1 MLSRPRI
8 LQQVQSAASDRAGAT
23 SDAGAVVTHS
33 ASSASFALFILF
45 AINLLN
51 FFDRQLLGALG
62 EPVRKEFHLSD
73 TALGLLG
80 TVATLMYA
88 VVGLPFGR
96 LADRWYRTRL
106 LAIGTAAWSLLTAAS
121 GLAQNYAQLFASR
134 LGVGLGEATCA
145 PAGQSLIG
153 DLFPPHQRARAMG
166 IFMLG
171 LPAGLCLAYFSAGA
185 IGAAFGWRAA
195 FLFACL
201 PGLVFAWLA
210 LRIAEPVRGA
220 GDSAAPAPAAPLALG
235 SSYAAVLK
243 LPTMWWIILSGIFH
257 NFNMYAINAFQTP
270 FLQRFHE
277 MGLKEASNV
286 SAISVGAVGA
296 VGLLAGGWFADRLS
310 AKRDDGRLLLSAC
323 SMAIAAPSI
332 FFALNQPRGATGAFM
347 LLMAIGTM
355 TMYVYYATV
364 YAAIQDVIGPRLRG
378 TAVAIYFC
386 AMYVLGA
393 SLGPLGMGMLSD
405 HFAHRAMRDAGAA
418 AMTEGF
424 KAIGL
429 HHAMYAI
436 PVLAVLA
443 SLVLFAASRTVE
455 NDIRKRSP

>member
-1 MLSRPRI
+1 MPTRPRI
-8 LQQVQSAASDRAGAT
+8 LQQV
-23 SDAGAVVTHS
+23 HS
-33 ASSASFALFILF
+33 ASSDLAGAVATSPASRASYALFILF
-45 AINLLN
+45 VINLLN
-51 FFDRQLLGALG
+51 FFDRQLPGALA
-62 EPVRKEFHLSD
+62 EPIRKEFHLSD
-73 TALGLLG
+73 TTLGLLG
-80 TVATLMYA
+80 TIATLMYA
-88 VVGLPFGR
+88 LVGLPLGR
-96 LADRWYRTRL
+96 VADKWYRTRL
-106 LAIGTAAWSLLTAAS
+106 IALGTAAWSLLTAAS
-121 GLAQNYAQLFASR
+121 GLAQNYVQLFASR

-153 DLFPPHQRARAMG
+153 DLYPPHQRARAMG

-195 FLFACL
+195 FLFACA
-201 PGLVFAWLA
+201 PGLLFAWLM
-210 LRIAEPVRGA
+210 LRIPEPVRGA
-220 GDSAAPAPAAPLALG
+220 LDAARPPAGTEAALKSP
-235 SSYAAVLK
+235 YAAVLR

-277 MGLKEASNV
+277 MSLREASNV

-296 VGLLAGGWFADRLS
+296 IGLLAGGWFADKIS
-310 AKRDDGRLLLSAC
+310 AKRRDGRLLLAAC
-323 SMAIAAPSI
+323 SMAIAAPCI
-332 FFALNQPRGATGAFM
+332 FLALNQPKGSIAAFM

-355 TMYVYYATV
+355 TMFVYYATV
-364 YAAIQDVIGPRLRG
+364 YAAIQDVIEPRLRG

-393 SLGPLGMGMLSD
+393 SLGPFGLGVLSD
-405 HFAHRAMRDAGAA
+405 HFAHRAMHDAGAS
-418 AMTEGF
+418 AMTESF

-429 HHAMYAI
+429 HNAMYII
-436 PVLAVLA
+436 PVLATLA

-455 NDIRKRSP
+455 NDIRKQERAFADIT